1 MAENFL
7 VSCQGNLWIEL
18 LSKRVNREIVENVN
32 LSDWEDW
39 VSISNLFIFIYNL
52 CVNFNPLITFFQV
65 MLFFLSWIISGSW
78 WIWKLLQ
85 RKHAEFRIFF
95 DLYEEK
101 WSEAWWVW
109 LILQAWLV
117 CSNLLR
123 LFYRHKLVAMKVREC
138 VIMILILPWVFK
150 QWLVSGY
157 NFSHRV
163 DTSVFVKVGENYNN
177 FANLMSKVSVLHAHT
192 YLGTIST

>member
-1 MAENFL
+1 M
-7 VSCQGNLWIEL
+7 
-18 LSKRVNREIVENVN
+18 R
-32 LSDWEDW
+32 EDW
-39 VSISNLFIFIYNL
+39 ISISNLFILIYNL
-52 CVNFNPLITFFQV
+52 WVNFNPLITFFQV

-101 WSEAWWVW
+101 WSKAWWVW

-117 CSNLLR
+117 CSNFVR
-123 LFYRHKLVAMKVREC
+123 LFYKHKLVAMEVREWF
-138 VIMILILPWVFK
+138 IMILILPRVLE

-157 NFSHRV
+157 NFAPRV
-163 DTSVFVKVGENYNN
+163 ETSILESWGE
-177 FANLMSKVSVLHAHT
+177 LQ
-192 YLGTIST
+192 